1 MIYEVGQWQW
11 GGYVILSLMGDR
23 SRTPGGNSYP
33 PPPRGGYLV
42 HVWATLDF
50 MTLFR
55 TKDKIYLVEVLLGR
69 QSCNYTLFRNSD
81 VISLC

>member
-1 MIYEVGQWQW
+1 MGRICNLVIDGGQVTDSWTEQ
-11 GGYVILSLMGDR
+11 LF
-23 SRTPGGNSYP
+23 P

-69 QSCNYTLFRNSD
+69 QSSNYTLFRNSD

>member
-1 MIYEVGQWQW
+1 MGRICNLVIDGGQVTDSWREQ
-11 GGYVILSLMGDR
+11 LS
-23 SRTPGGNSYP
+23 

-69 QSCNYTLFRNSD
+69 QSSNYTLFRNSD
-81 VISLC
+81 VISHC